1 MLSWIATRIFYAVVF
16 FMLGAW
22 MASESPHFRSLM
34 HRTSHIGALSFDKMR
49 DWTF

>member
-22 MASESPHFRSLM
+22 LGWLRNRPIFAR
-34 HRTSHIGALSFDKMR
+34 
-49 DWTF
+49 